1 MRRSPY
7 KGRLL
12 ICDMDGTL
20 LDSSGKI
27 SSENKAAIFRYVEG
41 GGLFT
46 LATGRPV
53 EAVKPYLPELPVNV
67 PAILYNGAVIYDFQS
82 DSICWEN
89 NLPAS
94 IIRPI
99 RQMIAHFP
107 DIGVQVCH
115 GGRIYVV
122 RPNDYTNAHM
132 LREKFKPIF
141 TELDEIPQPWIK
153 ILLAWDP
160 EKLRDV
166 EQYLNGFSEPF
177 RHVYSEPQ
185 FLEVLN
191 KGVSK
196 GNALRVL
203 TNKLGLSGE
212 CVIAMGDNL
221 NDVELIEEANIGI
234 AVGNAHSLLKAAADL
249 CCAHHDR
256 NAVSEV
262 IDWIKEGKLYKISV
276 INDTIHDKIK
286 ASEAIHE

>member
-1 MRRSPY
+1 MGRLPY

-12 ICDMDGTL
+12 VCDMDGTL
-20 LDSSGKI
+20 LDSSSKI
-27 SSENKAAIFRYVEG
+27 SSENKEAILRFVEG

-46 LATGRPV
+46 LATGRPI
-53 EAVKPYLPELPVNV
+53 EAVKPYLPDLPINV
-67 PAILYNGAVIYDFQS
+67 PAILYNGAMIYDLKS
-82 DSICWEN
+82 DAICWEDDLPSGIIN
-89 NLPAS
+89 PAS
-94 IIRPI
+94 RVIE
-99 RQMIAHFP
+99 HFP
-107 DIGVQVCH
+107 GIGMQVCH

-122 RPNDYTNAHM
+122 RRNDFTNAHM
-132 LREKFKPIF
+132 IREKFKPVF
-141 TELDEIPQPWIK
+141 AELDDIPQPWIK
-153 ILLAWDP
+153 ILIAWEP

-166 EQYLNGFSEPF
+166 EEFLNGFSEPF

-203 TNKLGLSGE
+203 TNMLGLSNA

-234 AVGNAHSLLKAAADL
+234 AVGNAHSSLKAAADM

-262 IDWIKEGKLYKISV
+262 IDWIREGKLV
-276 INDTIHDKIK
+276 C
-286 ASEAIHE
+286 